1 MTLAMVKVEIFRFNE
16 GKLMSNIR
24 QNLGF
29 SYFSAPEY
37 LIRNR
42 IETWFPILKDLG
54 STQLIL
60 EASYDRAIPEDV
72 FQLAY
77 ENKQE
82 VILHFKGELP
92 LARRFNEV
100 AVLLDAYARWGVKY
114 IVLGD
119 KPNSKASWDVS
130 GWKNDNL
137 VDHFLDRFIPLADY
151 VEKLG
156 LIPVFPP
163 LQPGGDYWD
172 TAFMEMAVR
181 GLQRRQM
188 DSVLQ
193 KMAVASYGYTFNR
206 SLTWGTGGPERWPG
220 AHPYA
225 TPEGQEDQLGFNNR
239 EWMQAV
245 VERTCGVRPA
255 VLVLDAGNPFAAP
268 VLNDDGK
275 SLEALQRI
283 AGACLGDDES
293 DLTEYPSLD
302 ASLIACT
309 FDMDTLTDLL
319 EGSLTVSSLRAIFKA
334 DEAEAEVADNKSPSG
349 DKWIEHYL
357 LLPAH
362 ATGVSDV
369 VLNKVRPIIKRF
381 SPTIGFSL
389 EEAKIAK
396 RVSVFPDP
404 ILFTDEKLN
413 SLRSAGCAVEV
424 LPHSGIEI
432 ATLLN
437 GNV

>member
-1 MTLAMVKVEIFRFNE
+1 MA
-16 GKLMSNIR
+16 NIR

-37 LIRNR
+37 LVRNR

-60 EASYDRAIPEDV
+60 EASYDRGIPEDV

-77 ENKQE
+77 ENGQE
-82 VILHFKGELP
+82 VILHFTGELP

-100 AVLLDAYARWGVKY
+100 AVLLDAYARWGVRY
-114 IVLGD
+114 IILGD
-119 KPNSKASWDVS
+119 KPNSKTGWDTS

-137 VDHFLDRFIPLADY
+137 VDRFLDRFIPLADY

-172 TAFMEMAVR
+172 TAFLEMAVR
-181 GLQRRQM
+181 GLQKRQM
-188 DSVLQ
+188 DSVLK

-206 SLTWGTGGPERWPG
+206 SLIWGAGGPERWPG
-220 AHPYA
+220 ARPYS
-225 TPEGQEDQLGFNNR
+225 TPEGQQDQLGFNNHV
-239 EWMQAV
+239 WMQAII
-245 VERTCGVRPA
+245 ERTCGVRPA
-255 VLVLDAGNPFAAP
+255 MLILDSGNPFAAP
-268 VLNDDGK
+268 GLTHDIK
-275 SLEALQRI
+275 PLEALQQI
-283 AGACLGDDES
+283 VES
-293 DLTEYPSLD
+293 CSGEDSKDQGEIPVLD

-309 FDMDTLTDLL
+309 FDMDTLTELL
-319 EGSLTVSSLRAIFKA
+319 EGSLSISSLQILFKA
-334 DEAEAEVADNKSPSG
+334 GEPDNQDKSAPKLNSE
-349 DKWIEHYL
+349 KWIEHYL

-362 ATGVSDV
+362 GTGVSDV

-381 SPTIGFSL
+381 SPTIGFSI
-389 EEAKIAK
+389 EEARMAK

-404 ILFTDEKLN
+404 ILFTDEKLRT
-413 SLRSAGCAVEV
+413 LRSAGCTVEV

-437 GNV
+437 GND

>member
-1 MTLAMVKVEIFRFNE
+1 
-16 GKLMSNIR
+16 MSNIR

-37 LIRNR
+37 LVRNR
-42 IETWFPILKDLG
+42 VETWFPILKDLG

-60 EASYDRAIPEDV
+60 EASFDRAIPEDV

-77 ENKQE
+77 ENQQE
-82 VILHFKGELP
+82 IIIHFTGELP
-92 LARRFNEV
+92 LARKFNEV

-114 IVLGD
+114 IILGN
-119 KPNSKASWDVS
+119 KPNSKAGWAAS
-130 GWKNDNL
+130 GWKSDNL

-151 VEKLG
+151 VERLG

-188 DSVLQ
+188 GAVLE
-193 KMAVASYGYTFNR
+193 KMVVAGYGYTFNR
-206 SLTWGTGGPERWPG
+206 SLTWGAGGPENWPG
-220 AHPYA
+220 ARPYG
-225 TPEGQEDQLGFNNR
+225 TPEGQEDQLGFNQY

-245 VERTCGVRPA
+245 VERTCGVHPA
-255 VLVLDAGNPFAAP
+255 ALILDAGNPFAGQNVSGTSQP
-268 VLNDDGK
+268 V
-275 SLEALQRI
+275 EAVQLI
-283 AGACLGDDES
+283 VEACLAEDES
-293 DLTEYPSLD
+293 ESTERPDMDGSLV
-302 ASLIACT
+302 ACT

-319 EGSLTVSSLRAIFKA
+319 EGSLSFSTLNAIFNPG
-334 DEAEAEVADNKSPSG
+334 EAEAKATASKSLIDEKP
-349 DKWIEHYL
+349 IQHYL

-362 ATGVSDV
+362 ETGVSDV
-369 VLNKVRPIIKRF
+369 VLNKVRPVIKRF
-381 SPTIGFSL
+381 SPTIGFSV
-389 EEAKIAK
+389 EEAKMAK

-413 SLRSAGCAVEV
+413 DLRSAGCTVEV
-424 LPHSGIEI
+424 LPQSGIEI
-432 ATLLN
+432 ATFLN
-437 GNV
+437 GNTH